1 MTKFYFTE
9 SQVWSSIHLNT
20 CKYYV
25 CGIKLETKVM
35 YLHKIRVEK
44 ILLFHIKKS
53 AVNDFWL
60 LPVMFQV

>member
-9 SQVWSSIHLNT
+9 SQSFVEYSPE
-20 CKYYV
+20 YV

-35 YLHKIRVEK
+35 CLHKIRVEK
-44 ILLFHIKKS
+44 ISLFDIKKS